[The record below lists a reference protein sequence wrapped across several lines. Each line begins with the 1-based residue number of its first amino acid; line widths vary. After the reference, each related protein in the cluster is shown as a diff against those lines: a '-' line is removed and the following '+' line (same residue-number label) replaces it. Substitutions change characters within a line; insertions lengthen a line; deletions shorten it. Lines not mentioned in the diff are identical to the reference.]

1 MKTRSF
7 ESVAVGD
14 ALPELPIP
22 ITVTLVVGGALA
34 SRDYTPVHHD
44 KAAAQAQGMSDVFM
58 NILTT
63 NGLVGRYVTDWAGP
77 DAIVRNVAIKL
88 GAPNVPGDTM
98 KMVGTVKSKDDAKG
112 EVVLDVTGKNG
123 WGNHVNG
130 TVRVALPRSRC
141 WRVRSTTPPRSS
153 ASARPSSRSS
163 RGARSCSSP
172 PRRSAP
178 RSPTPASIRPRWT
191 A

>member
-1 MKTRSF
+1 MKTLRF
-7 ESVAVGD
+7 ESVKVGD

-77 DAIVRNVAIKL
+77 DAVVKNVAIKL
-88 GAPNVPGDTM
+88 GAPNLPGDTM
-98 KMVGTVKSKDDAKG
+98 KMVGSVKSKDDAAG
-112 EVVLDVTGKNG
+112 EVVVEIAGKNG
-123 WGNHVNG
+123 WGNHVTG
-130 TVRVALPRSRC
+130 TVRLALPK
-141 WRVRSTTPPRSS
+141 
-153 ASARPSSRSS
+153 
-163 RGARSCSSP
+163 GA
-172 PRRSAP
+172 A
-178 RSPTPASIRPRWT
+178 
-191 A
+191 

>member
-7 ESVAVGD
+7 ESVQVGD

-77 DAIVRNVAIKL
+77 DAMVQNVAIKL
-88 GAPNVPGDTM
+88 GAPNLPGDTM
-98 KMVGTVKSKDDAKG
+98 KLAGSVKIKDMATG
-112 EVVLDVTGKNG
+112 EVTVEVTGKNG
-123 WGNHVNG
+123 WGNHVTG
-130 TVRVALPRSRC
+130 TVRLALPRS
-141 WRVRSTTPPRSS
+141 
-153 ASARPSSRSS
+153 A
-163 RGARSCSSP
+163 
-172 PRRSAP
+172 
-178 RSPTPASIRPRWT
+178 
-191 A
+191 